1 MTKISD
7 FLPDDRLPDNRIVRI
22 VDRGRPRFVTPTR
35 SPAGPAA
42 VTGDEPG
49 MATVTGDEPGPAGLV
64 FFSGEHEPIGFFAR
78 LFFRLF
84 R

>member
-7 FLPDDRLPDNRIVRI
+7 FLPDRLPDNRVIRI

-35 SPAGPAA
+35 PPAGLSA
-42 VTGDEPG
+42 VTGDKPG

-64 FFSGEHEPIGFFAR
+64 FFSGSSEPTGFFAR